1 MNIHE
6 YEIGLKKHELDTPSL
21 LVDLDV
27 VEKNIQKMAEY
38 CKARGINLRPHAK
51 IYKAAPVFAWKQI
64 QAGAVGITVAKLSE
78 AEVLAG
84 GGIKDI
90 LIANQ
95 VVGER
100 KIRRLVNLACYT
112 DIKVA
117 VDNLDNVRQIAQMA
131 VEIDTTV
138 GVLVEVNIGNNR
150 CGVEPEGMTL
160 EFVRQILGLKGIK
173 FRGLMGYDGHLAFH
187 EDQDERF
194 RLSTECYRR
203 LVATRDVLL
212 NAGIDVEIVTG
223 GGTNTYRS
231 AGQVKGLTE
240 LQLGTYIFNDT
251 TYFDAGLQ
259 EFGCALS
266 VLCTVIS
273 RPQRPGA
280 ENEAILDI
288 GRKGI
293 STIYG
298 FPRVKSLQGEIY
310 SMPQEHSRL
319 RILDPQ
325 VNLKVGDQVELWV
338 GDANGT
344 VNFYDSLYAMRGDR
358 VEGVWDLPGR
368 GKIT

>member
-1 MNIHE
+1 VNIHE
-6 YEIGLKKHELDTPSL
+6 YEVGLKKHELDTPSL

-95 VVGER
+95 VVG
-100 KIRRLVNLACYT
+100 
-112 DIKVA
+112 
-117 VDNLDNVRQIAQMA
+117 
-131 VEIDTTV
+131 DTTV